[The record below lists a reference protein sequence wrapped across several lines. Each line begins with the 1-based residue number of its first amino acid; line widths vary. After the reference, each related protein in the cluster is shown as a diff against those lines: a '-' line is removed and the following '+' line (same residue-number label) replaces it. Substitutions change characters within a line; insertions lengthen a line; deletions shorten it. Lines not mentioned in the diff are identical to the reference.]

1 MNRHIEQV
9 SACYDSLM
17 FASTP
22 TQARQAARELVKLVL
37 GEGAQDRPL
46 EDSLRAVCKRIRP
59 AEDAREQARF
69 EAEFVELVTSPT
81 SARDTMA
88 A

>member
-1 MNRHIEQV
+1 MNRHLQEV
-9 SACYDSLM
+9 NACYDTLM

-22 TQARQAARELVKLVL
+22 VQARQAARELVKLVL
-37 GEGAQDRPL
+37 GEGALAKPL
-46 EDSLRAVCKRIRP
+46 DESLRAVCRRIRP
-59 AEDAREQARF
+59 ADDAREQARF
-69 EAEFVELVTSPT
+69 EAEFVELATSPT

>member
-1 MNRHIEQV
+1 MNRHLQQV
-9 SACYDSLM
+9 NACYDTLM

-22 TQARQAARELVKLVL
+22 AQARQAARELVKLVL
-37 GEGAQDRPL
+37 GEEALVKPL
-46 EDSLRAVCKRIRP
+46 EESLRAVCRRIRP
-59 AEDAREQARF
+59 AEDNKEQSRF